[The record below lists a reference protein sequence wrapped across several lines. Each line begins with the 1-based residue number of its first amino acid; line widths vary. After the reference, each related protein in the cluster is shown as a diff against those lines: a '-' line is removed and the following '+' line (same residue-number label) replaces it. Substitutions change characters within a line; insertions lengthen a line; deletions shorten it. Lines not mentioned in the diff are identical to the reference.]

1 MLGRHT
7 CIDVFKEE
15 VAWATDKQPWVIS
28 NIMIVIALGNKNKVI
43 LNLN

>member
-1 MLGRHT
+1 M
-7 CIDVFKEE
+7 DVIHVLMCLKEE